1 MISTMHC
8 RCRRRQADRAAW
20 AIPGVD
26 GGAVD
31 ARALPE
37 SGETAKRV
45 RGRLLAWRA
54 APGTTLETTLHPIL
68 HHRGF
73 VRCKRSL
80 VRWNRLASVIII
92 DEKPPN
98 YLKSPQ

>member
-1 MISTMHC
+1 MRLAVPKCVTFKGAACMTESKFLHLHC

-37 SGETAKRV
+37 CGGGSET
-45 RGRLLAWRA
+45 GAW
-54 APGTTLETTLHPIL
+54 
-68 HHRGF
+68 
-73 VRCKRSL
+73 
-80 VRWNRLASVIII
+80 
-92 DEKPPN
+92 
-98 YLKSPQ
+98 